1 LGTVIQV
8 PVLSCPSAELEEHWV
23 FICFPGYDDSGLQ
36 SVAIVSS
43 DLDQITTIHSKLFLI
58 EVVPKTE
65 NIQKLRVCVCTGE
78 AEHFG
83 GDQGSCPQKV

>member
-1 LGTVIQV
+1 
-8 PVLSCPSAELEEHWV
+8 
-23 FICFPGYDDSGLQ
+23 
-36 SVAIVSS
+36 VAIVSS
-43 DLDQITTIHSKLFLI
+43 DLDQITTIHSKLFLV

-78 AEHFG
+78 AENFG